1 MPGFC
6 SLKVGTL
13 FEIHDLKKTE
23 VTVSERQKN
32 CNGIHTLVNL
42 SHIHD
47 QYARKITE
55 RLNIF
60 ITKNLKNKMA
70 NKHR

>member
-23 VTVSERQKN
+23 VTVSERQ
-32 CNGIHTLVNL
+32 
-42 SHIHD
+42 
-47 QYARKITE
+47 
-55 RLNIF
+55 NIA
-60 ITKNLKNKMA
+60 MA
-70 NKHR
+70 YIPLWI